1 MPAELRTTSER
12 KSEAPARA
20 PLIRRLFGYLLISA
34 GSLCSIYM
42 ALILFAFWALGG
54 AEGVGY
60 ALSVWSI
67 FAVTALGPGLLAVG
81 VALVGEHARLSGALR
96 SAPGIVG
103 LSLLALV
110 GATWLI
116 PRLQSEPPYP
126 FTDARK
132 GSLIAYTAPDGI
144 RLARA
149 EGGGSWR
156 VPGTGSMDSPHWAP
170 DGERFAAVDLGS
182 SGQAYSFAR
191 DGSDRDRLPAAGI
204 ETTPAWSPDGRRIA
218 VVGGDVRIRL
228 RPLVPGLRETVLPLD
243 GNEPDWSP
251 DGTRLAFQS
260 NAEQQPAPDLRRAS
274 RRLRATA
281 AHHTQG
287 GSLRGSLGPRRA
299 EHRLHERPGRRRG
312 HLCRPGRRQR
322 APEDHAQHGRRHG
335 PDVVAGRS
343 PPRLRPEHVGLD
355 EERDRRRRARDR
367 RGDRDRARPRRIRVR
382 ARLAAEAGALG
393 SLSPAGCATATRAG
407 QAARPGRSRCR
418 RGDCGGRCGRSR
430 RADHPRSASTRSTRA
445 CRPAFTV

>member
-1 MPAELRTTSER
+1 MPAELHTTSER
-12 KSEAPARA
+12 KPEAPARA
-20 PLIRRLFGYLLISA
+20 PLGRRIVGYLLIAA

-42 ALILFAFWALGG
+42 ALILSAFWALGG

-67 FAVTALGPGLLAVG
+67 FAVTALGPALLAVG
-81 VALVGEHARLSGALR
+81 VALLGEHARLSGALR
-96 SAPGIVG
+96 STPGMVG

-144 RLARA
+144 RLVRA
-149 EGGGSWR
+149 EGGDSWR

-228 RPLVPGLRETVLPLD
+228 RPLVPGLRETALPLD

-260 NAEQQPAPDLRRAS
+260 NTGSNLLRIYVVRADGSGLRPLTTAKGEASEAAWAPDGRSIAFTSDLDGDEDIYVVRADGSGLRKITHNTIDDMGPTWS
-274 RRLRATA
+274 PDGRRLAF
-281 AHHTQG
+281 
-287 GSLRGSLGPRRA
+287 
-299 EHRLHERPGRRRG
+299 
-312 HLCRPGRRQR
+312 
-322 APEDHAQHGRRHG
+322 
-335 PDVVAGRS
+335 GRS
-343 PPRLRPEHVGLD
+343 TS
-355 EERDRRRRARDR
+355 AW
-367 RGDRDRARPRRIRVR
+367 
-382 ARLAAEAGALG
+382 
-393 SLSPAGCATATRAG
+393 T
-407 QAARPGRSRCR
+407 
-418 RGDCGGRCGRSR
+418 
-430 RADHPRSASTRSTRA
+430 RSAIVVVELATGEETDIAHVHDDLVYAPDWQPRA
-445 CRPAFTV
+445 KL